1 MSGPGDTELRPR
13 VRELLQAVEP
23 PIAPVDAIIR
33 RGRGIRLRRAA
44 TAAGGL
50 GVVAIIA
57 AATLLP
63 SPPTPA
69 PQQPPLPVTVPAS
82 GIAGPDGVFASGT
95 ADGHPWRLAV
105 QDIADPGYRCIPA
118 ITVNGTD
125 ADLLFPN
132 PGDGADVAIGGA
144 APGIGFA
151 FVQVPN
157 GIDGLLVNG
166 QESVPAIA
174 VTVCGQHYRLA
185 GLAYRLKH
193 PPRLT
198 AQYAGPGWPKTKR
211 STEGGSPDRPAV
223 YPLPLISVPPPGVAG
238 PQTDGL
244 WNHARPVSPN
254 PTRALLASGRAWS
267 IELIFGVAGDC
278 YEFTSPG
285 SPGDPEMSVCGPIS
299 TPEGPETIMAMPLSY
314 PPAGLKAPTGYALQ
328 VSPRT
333 ARLRVTASDGSVQL
347 VTPRVVDGRK
357 YAAFVIGTSLRL
369 ERLTWLD
376 ATGKA
381 FASTTS
387 LPRSGYTQF
396 QP

>member
-23 PIAPVDAIIR
+23 PMAPVDAIIR

-44 TAAGGL
+44 MAAGGL
-50 GVVAIIA
+50 GVIAIIA
-57 AATLLP
+57 AATVLP
-63 SPPTPA
+63 SPPPA
-69 PQQPPLPVTVPAS
+69 PPPPPLPVTVPAS
-82 GIAGPDGVFASGT
+82 GTAGPDGVFASGI
-95 ADGHPWRLAV
+95 ADGHPWRLAG

-125 ADLLFPN
+125 ADLVSPD
-132 PGDGADVAIGGA
+132 PGNGADVAIGAA

-151 FVQVPN
+151 FVQVPS
-157 GIDGLLVNG
+157 GIGGLLVNG

-174 VTVCGQHYRLA
+174 VTVCGQRYRVV
-185 GLAYRLKH
+185 GLAYPLKH

-198 AQYAGPGWPKTKR
+198 AQYAGPDWPKTKR
-211 STEGGSPDRPAV
+211 GTEGGSPDWPAV
-223 YPLPLISVPPPGVAG
+223 YPLPLISIQPPGVAG
-238 PQTDGL
+238 PQTYGL
-244 WNHARPVSPN
+244 WNHVRAGSAM

-267 IELIFGVAGDC
+267 IELIFGVGGDC

-285 SPGDPEMSVCGPIS
+285 SPGDPETSVCGPIS

-328 VSPRT
+328 VSPGS
-333 ARLRVTASDGSVQL
+333 ARLRATASDGSVQL
-347 VTPRVVDGRK
+347 ITPRVVDGRR

-387 LPRSGYTQF
+387 LPRSGYVQF
-396 QP
+396 RP

>member
-1 MSGPGDTELRPR
+1 MVSDPLDELAAEPDVISSGGEDFSAFVVSRWPGLVRLAFGLTGDRWAAEDIAQATLARAYVAWRR
-13 VRELLQAVEP
+13 VRRADDP
-23 PIAPVDAIIR
+23 DA
-33 RGRGIRLRRAA
+33 
-44 TAAGGL
+44 
-50 GVVAIIA
+50 
-57 AATLLP
+57 
-63 SPPTPA
+63 S
-69 PQQPPLPVTVPAS
+69 
-82 GIAGPDGVFASGT
+82 
-95 ADGHPWRLAV
+95 
-105 QDIADPGYRCIPA
+105 
-118 ITVNGTD
+118 
-125 ADLLFPN
+125 DLLFPD
-132 PGDGADVAIGGA
+132 PGDGADVAIGAA

-151 FVQVPN
+151 FVQVPD

-166 QESVPAIA
+166 QESVPAIE
-174 VTVCGQHYRLA
+174 VTVCGQHYRLV

-211 STEGGSPDRPAV
+211 STEGGSPDGGRLPAAADQH
-223 YPLPLISVPPPGVAG
+223 PAAGSG

-244 WNHARPVSPN
+244 WNHVRPVSAK

-314 PPAGLKAPTGYALQ
+314 PPIGLKAPTGYAVQ

-333 ARLRVTASDGSVQL
+333 ADLRATASDGSTQL
-347 VTPRVVDGRK
+347 VTPRVVDGRR

-387 LPRSGYTQF
+387 LPLSGYTQF